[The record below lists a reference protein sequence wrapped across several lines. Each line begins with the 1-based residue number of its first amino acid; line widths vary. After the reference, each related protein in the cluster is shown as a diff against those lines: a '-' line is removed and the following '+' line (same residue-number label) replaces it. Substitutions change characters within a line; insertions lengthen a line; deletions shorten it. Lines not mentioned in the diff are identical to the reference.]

1 MLHLRGMTSRRKRLL
16 QSFLV
21 ILGLLFASAATL
33 YVVGWPAATHETH
46 PTARGRATTLAA
58 LEAQMD
64 VPGPIEVETIVG
76 ADWEVDRSGVI
87 DLGDPRAAG
96 LVDGP
101 EPIQV
106 YAHALR
112 HPTAGLFL
120 IDTGVERALFADP
133 DHAAIRGLVASAG
146 HLDRMREGTAMGDWL
161 DAHAATPV
169 AAVLLTH
176 LHLDHVAGLADVPA
190 SVPVILGEG
199 ETSHRHWMNV
209 LTQPSID
216 RALGEHPL
224 ETWAFD
230 PATHGEGVIDVLG
243 DGTLFALE
251 VPGHTQ
257 GSVAFVARTPE
268 GPVLFTGDVSHTAWG
283 WEHDVAP
290 GTFTEDAAA
299 NRASLSRLRA
309 LASRHP
315 GLHVRLGH
323 QPRE

>member
-1 MLHLRGMTSRRKRLL
+1 MTSRRKLL
-16 QSFLV
+16 ARSFLAF
-21 ILGLLFASAATL
+21 LALLVLAAATL
-33 YVVGWPAATHETH
+33 YVVGWPAATHATH
-46 PTARGRATTLAA
+46 PSTRGRTTTLAE
-58 LEAQMD
+58 LERVMD
-64 VPGPIEVETIVG
+64 APGPLEVETIVG

-96 LVDGP
+96 LEDGP

-120 IDTGVERALFADP
+120 IDTGVERAVFRDP
-133 DHAAIRGLVASAG
+133 EHAAVRGLVASAG

-161 DAHAATPV
+161 EAHASTPV
-169 AAVLLTH
+169 TAVLLTH

-190 SVPVILGEG
+190 SVPVVLGEG
-199 ETSHRHWMNV
+199 ETTSRQWMNA
-209 LTQPSID
+209 LTEPSID
-216 RALGEHPL
+216 RALGDHPV

-230 PATHGEGVIDVLG
+230 PATRGEGVIDVLG
-243 DGTLFALE
+243 DGSLFAME
-251 VPGHTQ
+251 VPGHTH

-268 GPVLFTGDVSHTAWG
+268 GPILFTGDVSHTAWG

-299 NRASLSRLRA
+299 NRESLARLRA
-309 LASRHP
+309 LAARHP
-315 GLHVRLGH
+315 GLRVRLGH
-323 QPRE
+323 QPME